1 VFSAILSR
9 SSIIRRFCSST
20 LRWEARVVCIQLQ
33 QRNAMAMVAATRT
46 IGMRIDTAAA
56 VCISPHRKLQPA
68 VTYWNELEHH
78 TDASATWMAHP
89 LVRAE
94 INRRVSGNPH
104 LWPTTA
110 LRQWLGNRAP
120 LGKCLSIGCGAG
132 GMERSLIEE
141 RIAAHATGIDMAA
154 NAIAEARRL
163 ADGMPIDY
171 VVTDAR
177 EYLRAH
183 PSAFDAIIFHQS
195 LHHFDALDE
204 LLVLVAHSLR
214 AGGLLYLDEYVGP
227 SRDDWP
233 MRRLIAPNLAY
244 RLLPREVR
252 RPHLI
257 RAPINQE
264 DPTEAIRSGEIVGAV
279 ERRFHVVHRRDYG
292 GNLLAVVYPNL
303 RRPDEGS
310 RAEVFDAAVARLIVL
325 EERLLKFQPSFCTVL
340 TAEKR

>member
-1 VFSAILSR
+1 
-9 SSIIRRFCSST
+9 
-20 LRWEARVVCIQLQ
+20 
-33 QRNAMAMVAATRT
+33 MAMVAATRT

-110 LRQWLGNRAP
+110 FRHWLGNRAP

-141 RIAAHATGIDMAA
+141 RIAAHATGIDMAE

-171 VVTDAR
+171 VATDAR

-183 PSAFDAIIFHQS
+183 PSAFDAIVFHQS

-204 LLVLVAHSLR
+204 LLSLVSYSLR

-233 MRRLIAPNLAY
+233 TRRLIAPNLAY

-310 RAEVFDAAVARLIVL
+310 RGEIFDAAVARLIAL
-325 EERLLKFQPSFCTVL
+325 EERLLRFQPSFCTVL
-340 TAEKR
+340 VAEKR

>member
-1 VFSAILSR
+1 
-9 SSIIRRFCSST
+9 
-20 LRWEARVVCIQLQ
+20 
-33 QRNAMAMVAATRT
+33 
-46 IGMRIDTAAA
+46 MRIDTAAA

-78 TDASATWMAHP
+78 TDVSATWMAHP

-104 LWPTTA
+104 LWPATA
-110 LRQWLGNRAP
+110 LRHWLGERAP
-120 LGKCLSIGCGAG
+120 LHRVLSIGCGAG

-141 RIAAHATGIDMAA
+141 QIATHATGIDMAE
-154 NAIAEARRL
+154 NAVAEARRL

-171 VVTDAR
+171 LVTDAR

-183 PSAFDAIIFHQS
+183 TAAFDAIVFHQS

-204 LLVLVAHSLR
+204 LMELVSNSLR
-214 AGGLLYLDEYVGP
+214 ARGLLYLDEYVGP

-233 MRRLIAPNLAY
+233 LRRLIAPNLAY

-257 RAPINQE
+257 RAPINHE
-264 DPTEAIRSGEIVGAV
+264 DPTEAIRSGEIVEAV
-279 ERRFHVVHRRDYG
+279 ERRFRVVHRRDYG
-292 GNLLAVVYPNL
+292 GNLLAVIYPNL

-310 RAEVFDAAVARLIVL
+310 RREVLDAAVARLIAM
-325 EERLLKFQPSFCTVL
+325 EGRLLRFVPSFCTVL
-340 TAEKR
+340 ITERR

>member
-1 VFSAILSR
+1 
-9 SSIIRRFCSST
+9 
-20 LRWEARVVCIQLQ
+20 
-33 QRNAMAMVAATRT
+33 
-46 IGMRIDTAAA
+46 MRIDTAAA
-56 VCISPHRKLQPA
+56 VCISPHHKLQPA

-78 TDASATWMAHP
+78 IDVSATWMAHP

-94 INRRVSGNPH
+94 INRRVSGDPH
-104 LWPTTA
+104 LWPATA

-120 LGKCLSIGCGAG
+120 LGSVLSIGCGAG

-141 RIAAHATGIDMAA
+141 GIAAHATGIDMAE
-154 NAIAEARRL
+154 NVVAEARRL

-183 PSAFDAIIFHQS
+183 PNAFDAIVFHQS
-195 LHHFDALDE
+195 LHHFDELDE
-204 LLVLVAHSLR
+204 LMSLVAHSLR
-214 AGGLLYLDEYVGP
+214 DGGLLYLDEYVGP

-233 MRRLIAPNLAY
+233 LRRLVLPNLAY

-257 RAPINQE
+257 RAPINHE
-264 DPTEAIRSGEIVGAV
+264 DPTEAIRSGEIIAAV
-279 ERRFHVVHRRDYG
+279 ERRFRIVHRRDYG
-292 GNLLAVVYPNL
+292 GNLLAVIYPNL

-310 RAEVFDAAVARLIVL
+310 RREVFDAAVARLIAM
-325 EERLLKFQPSFCTVL
+325 EGRLLRFAPAFCTVL
-340 TAEKR
+340 ITELR